1 MSQSCP
7 TTYISRPLA
16 VTLLLR
22 KKKIQCRDGWHI
34 QGWITFEPTL
44 TRNTHHGKS
53 ILDLE
58 QRKASAA
65 HQFSPK
71 VQATSLLFNLS
82 VYFSLDSLRAVSSI
96 GVKSSVVPS
105 WTAFFN
111 LFKGSP
117 EPFQIN
123 VSFVTC
129 QSLAALSLASFTRPL
144 NLGTFSALSFSVL
157 SLLEL
162 STMGSFFAA
171 GLFSACVSMYFEED
185 FGTPSEGTCL
195 RLIFG
200 ERLTSGA
207 LFGWCKSD
215 PSPQHGPSVGSA
227 ISEFRLGAK

>member
-71 VQATSLLFNLS
+71 VHAASLLFNLS
-82 VYFSLDSLRAVSSI
+82 VYFSWNSLRAVSSI

-123 VSFVTC
+123 ISFVTC

-144 NLGTFSALSFSVL
+144 ILGTFYRSQFLSPL
-157 SLLEL
+157 SLGIVNHGLVL
-162 STMGSFFAA
+162 CGGTFQRVCIHVLRRRLWDSIRRYLFASHIWRKA
-171 GLFSACVSMYFEED
+171 DLRSAFWLVQ
-185 FGTPSEGTCL
+185 
-195 RLIFG
+195 I
-200 ERLTSGA
+200 
-207 LFGWCKSD
+207 
-215 PSPQHGPSVGSA
+215 
-227 ISEFRLGAK
+227 